1 MKKRRI
7 LICFIVALIF
17 SLILSLQLPLF
28 GDNASRPNEATQAT
42 KTMNAQPGMGPVAD
56 VNEEL
61 ANALRGRIAYEPS
74 LIIKNSGGRAVWD
87 MNQYSFLANPAPDT
101 AHPLLW
107 NQAQLNCINGLFKVT
122 DRIYQIRGYDISVIS
137 FIQGDTGWIVVDP
150 LTTTETAKAALDFV
164 NKNLGQRPVV
174 AVIHTHSHADHFQGV
189 RGVAS
194 DADISSG
201 KIKIIAPQNFLKEAT
216 EENVIMGNVMQ
227 RRADYMYGGFLPS
240 GPKGQIDS
248 GLGKY
253 LPVGTASISPP
264 SDEIISTGQKMTIDG
279 VDIIFQMTPGT
290 EAPAEMTFYFP
301 QFRALCMAELACPLL
316 HNLLTLRG
324 AKVRD
329 GLAWSNYINEAID
342 LFGAKTDV
350 LFGSHNWPRW
360 GTDKI
365 CDFLKKQRDL
375 YKYIN
380 DQAIRLANEGYNM
393 EEISEMF
400 QMPDSLSK
408 EFYTQGF
415 YGSVSHDVKAVYQ
428 RYVGWFDGNP
438 AHLHPLPPVEAG
450 RKYVEFMGG
459 ADAVLQKARQSFDKG
474 EYRWVAM
481 VVNHLVFAD
490 PSNQAA
496 KELLASAYDQLG
508 YQSESGPWRNF
519 YLSGAKELREGVSK
533 NTPHAS
539 GGDLLTN
546 LSLDAIFQYLAVHLN
561 GPKADGKSVTINFNF
576 TDTSQKYVLWLE
588 NSVLHYQ
595 SDKQSGTADLT
606 LIMTRVTFNKLLLG
620 QATFADL
627 VKSGDII
634 AIGRIA
640 ALPDLL
646 VLMDQFDPYFN
657 IVTP

>member
-1 MKKRRI
+1 
-7 LICFIVALIF
+7 
-17 SLILSLQLPLF
+17 
-28 GDNASRPNEATQAT
+28 
-42 KTMNAQPGMGPVAD
+42 
-56 VNEEL
+56 
-61 ANALRGRIAYEPS
+61 
-74 LIIKNSGGRAVWD
+74 
-87 MNQYSFLANPAPDT
+87 
-101 AHPLLW
+101 
-107 NQAQLNCINGLFKVT
+107 
-122 DRIYQIRGYDISVIS
+122 
-137 FIQGDTGWIVVDP
+137 
-150 LTTTETAKAALDFV
+150 
-164 NKNLGQRPVV
+164 
-174 AVIHTHSHADHFQGV
+174 
-189 RGVAS
+189 
-194 DADISSG
+194 
-201 KIKIIAPQNFLKEAT
+201 
-216 EENVIMGNVMQ
+216 
-227 RRADYMYGGFLPS
+227 
-240 GPKGQIDS
+240 
-248 GLGKY
+248 
-253 LPVGTASISPP
+253 
-264 SDEIISTGQKMTIDG
+264 
-279 VDIIFQMTPGT
+279 
-290 EAPAEMTFYFP
+290 
-301 QFRALCMAELACPLL
+301 
-316 HNLLTLRG
+316 
-324 AKVRD
+324 
-329 GLAWSNYINEAID
+329 
-342 LFGAKTDV
+342 
-350 LFGSHNWPRW
+350 
-360 GTDKI
+360 
-365 CDFLKKQRDL
+365 
-375 YKYIN
+375 
-380 DQAIRLANEGYNM
+380 
-393 EEISEMF
+393 
-400 QMPDSLSK
+400 
-408 EFYTQGF
+408 
-415 YGSVSHDVKAVYQ
+415 
-428 RYVGWFDGNP
+428 
-438 AHLHPLPPVEAG
+438 VEAG